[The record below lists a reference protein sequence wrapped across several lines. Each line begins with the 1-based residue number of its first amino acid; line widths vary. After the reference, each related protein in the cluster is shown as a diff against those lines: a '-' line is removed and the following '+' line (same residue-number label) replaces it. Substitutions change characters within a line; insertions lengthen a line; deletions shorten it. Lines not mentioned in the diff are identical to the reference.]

1 MSKSQENLLQVIDKL
16 IGPEGCPWDRTQTP
30 QTLCDYLT
38 EETFELI
45 AAIRE
50 EDDNEVLEE
59 MGDVFFLLFF
69 ISRLY
74 MQSFSLENAWDKAA
88 AKMIGRHPHVF
99 GKTEIK
105 DQEELFANWERI
117 KKQEKDKTQSG
128 TGTFDSLPS
137 ALPPLL
143 KAYRINSKAARN
155 NFTWK
160 DISGVEEKLKEE
172 WTEWKEALDSGDPKR
187 MEEEFG
193 DYLFTLAEYARRHKI
208 KPNTALDKTNHKF
221 LRRFREMEKVA
232 RDKGESLS
240 GLSMEEKEELWQRTS

>member
-1 MSKSQENLLQVIDKL
+1 MSKPLKNLLQVIDEL
-16 IGPEGCPWDRTQTP
+16 IGPEGCPWDRAQTP

-45 AAIRE
+45 AAIRA
-50 EDDNEVLEE
+50 DDENEVREE

-74 MQSFSLENAWDKAA
+74 MQSFSLEDAWDKAA
-88 AKMIGRHPHVF
+88 AKMVRRHPHVF
-99 GKTEIK
+99 EKAKIK

-117 KKQEKDKTQSG
+117 KKQEKNQSG
-128 TGTFDSLPS
+128 TTGVFASLPA

-172 WTEWKEALDSGDPKR
+172 WAEWKEALDSGDPER
-187 MEEEFG
+187 MEEELG

-221 LRRFREMEKVA
+221 LRRFREMEDMA
-232 RDKGESLS
+232 RDKGQSLS
-240 GLSMEEKEELWQRTS
+240 GLSMEEKEELWGRTS